1 VARRSRSS
9 SPTRR
14 SRRGT
19 VRVAGIRARRSPG
32 ASRPR
37 CLCRLDLG
45 DERDQR
51 IYRPVAERDC
61 APLDRLH
68 TTSPITVAKASRR
81 RDRQERRPAQPC
93 QWTNGI

>member
-1 VARRSRSS
+1 MA
-9 SPTRR
+9 SPRM
-14 SRRGT
+14 RGRFLWRVEA
-19 VRVAGIRARRSPG
+19 VRVLRLDEVDVELSVSLEFERGGHRG

-37 CLCRLDLG
+37 CLCRLDVG

-68 TTSPITVAKASRR
+68 TTSPITVAKASWRR
-81 RDRQERRPAQPC
+81 
-93 QWTNGI
+93 